1 MKEYVGNDYPVF
13 TFPFA
18 VDEVSEDGNGSVVYS
33 MCNATVATK
42 TVRRSSFFRRSSQ
55 QSVYDG
61 TVDTV
66 IFTKT
71 GEKRVMPENYH
82 VFTV

>member
-1 MKEYVGNDYPVF
+1 MKEYIGNDYPVF

-18 VDEVSEDGNGSVVYS
+18 VDEVSENGNGSVVYS
-33 MCNATVATK
+33 ICNATVATK
-42 TVRRSSFFRRSSQ
+42 TVRRHSWLRPSSQ
-55 QSVYDG
+55 QSLYDG